1 MTSETVQGFQTM
13 PLTLPQILDSRIA
26 RDVELPFCR

>member
-1 MTSETVQGFQTM
+1 MTSETVQGFQSM
-13 PLTLPQILDSRIA
+13 PPTLPQILDTNIA